1 MKYKTI
7 LSGQTFVFDSVKE
20 VLAKAG
26 EHKSGDV
33 LAGVA
38 AQSDIERIAAKEVL
52 AAMTLKELYE
62 NPAAPYE
69 EDEVTRIN
77 IDGLNQRIYERIQNW
92 TVSDLREWLLSYE
105 ADESAIRRMSRG
117 LTAEMIA
124 AVCKLMTNLDLIY
137 AAKKIRVHAHCNT
150 TIGLEGTFSS
160 RLQPNHTTDDPK
172 GCLLYTSPSPRDS

>member
-69 EDEVTRIN
+69 EDEVTSR
-77 IDGLNQRIYERIQNW
+77 QY
-92 TVSDLREWLLSYE
+92 
-105 ADESAIRRMSRG
+105 SAIQTR
-117 LTAEMIA
+117 
-124 AVCKLMTNLDLIY
+124 
-137 AAKKIRVHAHCNT
+137 
-150 TIGLEGTFSS
+150 
-160 RLQPNHTTDDPK
+160 
-172 GCLLYTSPSPRDS
+172 